1 MRISSLAVSL
11 ALALFHSTAALAA
24 PVDLSGTWVLDTAAS
39 GDLDP
44 LLTARG
50 ASWMERKAV
59 KGMSVTQTITQTG
72 DTLRIEVDTSLKDS
86 EQTVQVDGVAREQAT
101 PKGDLATVTH
111 RWDGAAWVSQSVARA
126 PSGEAVH
133 ITRTTRVSA
142 DGATL
147 TTHIRF
153 VRGDQAPVEVSRVFR
168 RQ

>member
-1 MRISSLAVSL
+1 MRISSLAVGF
-11 ALALFHSTAALAA
+11 ALALFQTTAALAA
-24 PVDLSGTWVLDTAAS
+24 PVDLSGTWVLDKAAS

-59 KGMSVTQTITQTG
+59 KGMSVTQTIAQTG
-72 DTLRIEVDTSLKDS
+72 DTLHIEVDTSLKDS
-86 EQTVQVDGVAREQAT
+86 EQTVQVDGVAREQVT
-101 PKGDLATVTH
+101 PKGDLATGTH

-126 PSGEAVH
+126 TSGETVS
-133 ITRTTRVSA
+133 ITRATRVSA

-147 TTHIRF
+147 TTHIRLA
-153 VRGDQAPVEVSRVFR
+153 RGDQAPVELSRVYR